1 MAKQT
6 EITTKFSA
14 DISSLKAGIK
24 DANRQIKLANAEFKA
39 ASSAMDFMADSA
51 DGIKKKI
58 DQLTKV
64 YDAQNRILDSYKKQ
78 LEQVEKEQGENSAG
92 AENLRIK
99 IANAQTAVN
108 KTAAELKTYEGKLE
122 DVEKAQENSADA
134 AKEQGSA
141 FENLKE
147 KIKDQETTLGE
158 LKDQY
163 TSVVLEQ
170 GKESDVA
177 KELAGEI
184 DSLSSELSENKQ
196 SLKEAEDAADDLDN
210 TLDDVEDSAEKASD
224 GFTVMK
230 GALAELVA
238 DGLRL
243 AIQAMKDF
251 VAESVKV
258 GMSFDSAM
266 SQVQAVSGATGEEL
280 QALRDKAK
288 EMGSTTKFTATEA
301 ADAFNYMAMAGW
313 KTDDMLNG
321 IEGILSLAAAS
332 GTDLATTS
340 DIVTDALTAMGYSAK
355 DAGRL
360 ADVMAAASS
369 NANTN
374 VEMMGQTFQYAA
386 PVAGAL
392 GYSMEDTALAI
403 GLMANA
409 GIKADK
415 AGTSLRSILTRLSA
429 PTKESG
435 TAMDTLGISITNAD
449 GSMKSF
455 DKIIKELRTSMG
467 KLGEAE
473 QAEMAKH
480 LAGQNAMSGL
490 LAIVNAAP
498 EDYDKLKN
506 AITNASFSIDEV
518 NATLEQSGIDWEK
531 YSDKAWMAGTGIEGL
546 TQEIVHNVQEVGG
559 STEELQEY
567 LSSEYDLSMDDAAK
581 AIESVTGA
589 MDDATG
595 AAAKMA
601 ETMQDNL
608 GGDMTKLSSQFEGV
622 QIQLYEKLSPALR
635 SGTKL
640 LSKLLDKLS
649 WLIDNGDKVV
659 AVIAGI
665 GAAFVAWKL
674 ATLVKNIMALVT
686 AIKAMGLAA
695 AFTAAKQWL
704 LNTALFANPIGLI
717 VAAIAGL
724 VAAFAVLWN
733 TSEDFRNFFLGM
745 WEAIKETIGEYLDA
759 IVSFFKNAWECI
771 KLAWDGVKEFFQ
783 NIWDGIK
790 LVFSAATTW
799 FKDKF
804 EKAWN
809 AIKTAWAGV
818 KLFFEGIWNGI
829 KDVFNNVKTFFT
841 DIFEGAWNAVKGV
854 WDGVKDFFS
863 DIWEDI
869 KDVFSGVESWFRK
882 IFQGAK
888 DAVSTIFEGLVEII
902 KAPINLIIDG
912 INAFIRGLNKI
923 KIPSWVPGV
932 GGKGLS
938 FDEIPKLARGGV
950 LARGQVGL
958 LEGSGAEAVVPLE
971 RNRAW
976 ISAVAQDLKSALAA
990 EGLGGIMGGRP
1001 EINYNYNFVQNNN
1014 SPKAL
1019 DRLEIY
1025 RQTRNQLEL
1034 AKGV

>member
-58 DQLTKV
+58 DQLSKV
-64 YDAQNRILDSYKKQ
+64 YEAQNKILDSYKEQ
-78 LEQVEKEQGENSAG
+78 LKQVEKEQGENSAG
-92 AENLRIK
+92 AENLKIK
-99 IANAQTAVN
+99 IANQQAAVN
-108 KTAAELKTYEGKLE
+108 KTATELKTYTEKLE
-122 DVEKAQENSADA
+122 DVEKAQSDSADA
-134 AKEQGSA
+134 ADKQGTA
-141 FENLKE
+141 FDDLKE
-147 KIKDQETTLGE
+147 KIKSQESTLAD
-158 LKDQY
+158 LKEQY
-163 TSVVLEQ
+163 ASVVLEQ
-170 GKESDVA
+170 GKESDQA

-184 DSLSSELSENKQ
+184 DNLSSELSEDKKAM
-196 SLKEAEDAADDLDN
+196 KEAEDAADDLDKS
-210 TLDDVEDSAEKASD
+210 LEEVEDSADDASE

-243 AIQAMKDF
+243 AISAMKDF
-251 VAESVKV
+251 VAESVKI
-258 GMSFDSAM
+258 GMNFDSAM

-288 EMGSTTKFTATEA
+288 EMGATTKFTATEA

-313 KTDDMLNG
+313 KTEDMLSG
-321 IEGILSLAAAS
+321 IDGILSLAAAS

-386 PVAGAL
+386 PVAGAM
-392 GYSMEDTALAI
+392 GYSMEDTAVAI

-415 AGTSLRSILTRLSA
+415 AGTSLRSILTRLAA

-435 TAMDTLGISITNAD
+435 TAMDKLGLTITNAD

-473 QAEMAKH
+473 QAEIAKQ

-498 EDYDKLKN
+498 EDYEKLKN
-506 AITNASFSIDEV
+506 AVANASFSIDEV

-531 YSDKAWMAGTGIEGL
+531 YSDKAWMAGSGIEGL

-567 LSSEYDLSMDDAAK
+567 LSSEYDLSMEDAAK

-595 AAAKMA
+595 AASKMA
-601 ETMQDNL
+601 DTMMDNL

-622 QIQLYEKLSPALR
+622 KLQLYEKLTPALR
-635 SGTKL
+635 AGTKV
-640 LSKLLDKLS
+640 LSKLIDKLG
-649 WLIDNGDKVV
+649 WFIDHGDKVV

-665 GAAFVAWKL
+665 GAAFVAWK
-674 ATLVKNIMALVT
+674 AASLVKSIVALVT
-686 AIKAMGLAA
+686 AIKAMGAAA

-759 IVSFFKNAWECI
+759 IVNFFKAAWEGI
-771 KLAWDGVKEFFQ
+771 QLAWAGVKEFFSG
-783 NIWDGIK
+783 IWDAIK
-790 LVFSAATTW
+790 NVFTAAATW

-804 EKAWN
+804 EAAWN
-809 AIKTAWAGV
+809 AIKEAWANV
-818 KLFFEGIWNGI
+818 KSFFTGIWNGI
-829 KDVFNNVKTFFT
+829 KEAFSNVKTWFS
-841 DIFEGAWNAVKGV
+841 DIFSGAWEAIKGV
-854 WDGVKDFFS
+854 WNGVKDFFS
-863 DIWEDI
+863 GIWEDI
-869 KDVFSGVESWFRK
+869 KDVFSGVESWFKK

-923 KIPSWVPGV
+923 KIPDWVPGV

-938 FDEIPKLARGGV
+938 FDEIPKLAKGGV

-976 ISAVAQDLKSALAA
+976 IAAVAQDLKSALAA
-990 EGLGGIMGGRP
+990 EGLGGMMGGRP

-1025 RQTRNQLEL
+1025 RQTKNQLEL